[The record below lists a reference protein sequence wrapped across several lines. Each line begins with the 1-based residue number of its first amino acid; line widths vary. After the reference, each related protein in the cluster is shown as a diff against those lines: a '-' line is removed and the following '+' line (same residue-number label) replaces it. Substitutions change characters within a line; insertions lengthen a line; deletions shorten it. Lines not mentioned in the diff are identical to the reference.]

1 MKEIKSWQ
9 ETLTTGWARHPLWAF
24 ERHGSAHEVD
34 CYYITDAE
42 EAWTIRVSILETGQL
57 SEYRISF
64 HDRKTGETLEKTVQ
78 RHFHQSRYTLNETSG
93 SDESVH
99 FSCDD
104 IRMAFIRKDS
114 RRNLLFC
121 APDLVF
127 PGKGKGLDARFILSQ
142 PDDLESL
149 CTMRVRRNSRHS
161 FLYER
166 RLNCMSAEGTLRLGD
181 VMYELKGRSSLT
193 AELLSIR
200 GHLPQKNPRL
210 CLSCCTYTDGRI
222 TGLDLTAGGE
232 SAVVIGNRIHKLG
245 AVKEENRRFTT
256 SDGKL
261 DIAFESTYRPEDR
274 RDTAYGWCSGKLV
287 LGDGT
292 EVTVP
297 RTPAFIVP
305 GR

>member
-24 ERHGSAHEVD
+24 ERHGSAHEID
-34 CYYITDAE
+34 CYYITDARE
-42 EAWTIRVSILETGQL
+42 GWTIRVSILETGQL

-64 HDRKTGETLEKTVQ
+64 HDRKTGETQEKAVQ

-93 SDESVH
+93 SEESVH

-104 IRMAFIRKDS
+104 MRIAFIRKDS

-121 APDLVF
+121 APDLDF

-166 RLNCMSAEGTLRLGD
+166 RLNCMSAHGTLRLGD
-181 VMYELKGRSSLT
+181 CTYELDGLT

-200 GHLPQKNPRL
+200 GHQRQKNPRL
-210 CLSCCTYTDGRI
+210 CLSCCICTDGRMV
-222 TGLDLTAGGE
+222 GLDLTSGGE
-232 SAVVIGNRIHKLG
+232 SAVVMENRIHRPG
-245 AVKEENRRFTT
+245 VVREENGRFTT
-256 SDGKL
+256 GDGKL
-261 DIAFESTYRPEDR
+261 DITFESTHNSEDR
-274 RDTAYGWCSGKLV
+274 RDTAYGWCSGKAV
-287 LGDGT
+287 LDDGT
-292 EVTVP
+292 EISIP
-297 RTPAFIVP
+297 RTPAFIVQ